1 MLLFYVLVFWPHGM
15 WDLSTPTRD
24 QTLTPCT
31 GSQSLNGWT
40 TREVPQHEVF
50 FLCYYGNFQT
60 FTVNKIARCTTP
72 NYHQLSDN
80 YPYLW
85 CGFTSSTT
93 PPHPQSDDVH
103 NSFHRFLKIYL
114 NFFFFLSTRSCL
126 LRVSSVLKSTR
137 TRTTR
142 TPSAPLLTISSQE
155 WKQVGISSILSGQR
169 KWLPGYML
177 Y

>member
-15 WDLSTPTRD
+15 WDLSSLARD
-24 QTLTPCT
+24 WTLTPCT
-31 GSQSLNGWT
+31 GRQSLNGWT
-40 TREVPQHEVF
+40 TREAPQPEDF
-50 FLCYYGNFQT
+50 FLCYCGNFQT
-60 FTVNKIARCTTP
+60 FTVNKI
-72 NYHQLSDN
+72 
-80 YPYLW
+80 
-85 CGFTSSTT
+85 
-93 PPHPQSDDVH
+93 DDVPH
-103 NSFHRFLKIYL
+103 LIITNCPTIIHICDVVSPLPLPLLTPSRMMFTIVSIDFKKFTWI
-114 NFFFFLSTRSCL
+114 FFLSTRSCL
-126 LRVSSVLKSTR
+126 LRGSSVLKFTRR